1 MLINEQNTTK
11 ILELI
16 NANRL
21 KKLEASTLK
30 AHAE

>member
-1 MLINEQNTTK
+1 MLISEQNTTK
-11 ILELI
+11 ILEFI

-21 KKLEASTLK
+21 KKLEVATLK